1 MGLAAPNGLKQF
13 ASRILRLSKICPG
26 CRELRPVL
34 WAGVVA
40 LRVARK
46 GRSRTV
52 RARESK
58 KQPCS
63 LSGPRDATRALTI
76 SGAGSPRHTS
86 SVLALRTPGC
96 PRRGA
101 SCGKRA
107 ARPEREGRELTLA
120 KSGGRDRKRERRRT
134 SALLSYTAADSGAH
148 TTVGRR
154 RSDGGGP
161 SRFVEHALPGAWHWT
176 CESLYHHT
184 KPTNAIA
191 MTAAR
196 ARAPRR
202 ALGERER
209 RGEREASE
217 LQVSSLR
224 DRDRGGAPRAAT
236 ARDAWRGPTD
246 QTTLD
251 RVRIPA
257 WRRA

>member
-1 MGLAAPNGLKQF
+1 MDRWGSPAPNGLKQF
-13 ASRILRLSKICPG
+13 ASRILPLSKICPG

-134 SALLSYTAADSGAH
+134 SALLSYTAAESGAH

-196 ARAPRR
+196 GGWGGAQQEGGCRR
-202 ALGERER
+202 GVVRRGVRRVSFLRVARER
-209 RGEREASE
+209 GGRARE
-217 LQVSSLR
+217 
-224 DRDRGGAPRAAT
+224 
-236 ARDAWRGPTD
+236 
-246 QTTLD
+246 
-251 RVRIPA
+251 RVRDGA
-257 WRRA
+257 RCARRGLD

>member
-1 MGLAAPNGLKQF
+1 MRSRQSFTLPRSWTCARRAAQ
-13 ASRILRLSKICPG
+13 A
-26 CRELRPVL
+26 EARP
-34 WAGVVA
+34 AGRGQKATMRGGQSA
-40 LRVARK
+40 LARK
-46 GRSRTV
+46 
-52 RARESK
+52 
-58 KQPCS
+58 
-63 LSGPRDATRALTI
+63 
-76 SGAGSPRHTS
+76 
-86 SVLALRTPGC
+86 
-96 PRRGA
+96 
-101 SCGKRA
+101 A
-107 ARPEREGRELTLA
+107 ARDEGERN
-120 KSGGRDRKRERRRT
+120 RERRRA
-134 SALLSYTAADSGAH
+134 SALLSYTAAESGAH

-161 SRFVEHALPGAWHWT
+161 SRFDEHALPGALHCT